1 MLNRED
7 IKGIRTRLEEFLY
20 WSESA
25 GPYGNDIR
33 ALFTPVEELEERC
46 KRLEKINDTAMEAN
60 TTVIAAGKQMRPRI
74 EELEAS
80 NLELEERLRKAGEAL
95 KVAKK
100 EFDSSGI
107 AECRDNELIKIKV
120 DEALAELSPSA

>member
-33 ALFTPVEELEERC
+33 ALFTHVEELEERC

-80 NLELEERLRKAGEAL
+80 NLELEERLRKAAQSMNQIRNIAHSLDHSTIE
-95 KVAKK
+95 
-100 EFDSSGI
+100 GI
-107 AECRDNELIKIKV
+107 AN
-120 DEALAELSPSA
+120 EALAELSPSA